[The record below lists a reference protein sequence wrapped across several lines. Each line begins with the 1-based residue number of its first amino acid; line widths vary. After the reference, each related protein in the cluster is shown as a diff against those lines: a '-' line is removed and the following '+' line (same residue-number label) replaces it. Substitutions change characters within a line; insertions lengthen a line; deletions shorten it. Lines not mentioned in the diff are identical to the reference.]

1 MNKDKA
7 MQEVDRFDTWLRNI
21 KNVHYANSSK
31 MSDAY
36 QIVYDNAIQLQQ
48 KHELKLIT

>member
-1 MNKDKA
+1 MDKDKA
-7 MQEVDRFDTWLRNI
+7 IQEVDRFDTWLRNI
-21 KNVHYANSSK
+21 KNVHYANSNR

-48 KHELKLIT
+48 KYEPKLIT